1 MATTYEQVEEWTN
14 CSDDAYA
21 AVCPPPTPFEKQL
34 EKSVFASMSEYP
46 FDMASDADCGWES
59 MFDFTCG
66 FNVSQRVDS
75 GSNARQVL
83 LNVTANPSTEATEST
98 DTNQLVHTSNKRITF
113 LAHGSYGRVPAA
125 LVAANIAWTTQV
137 ETNPVHF
144 YYRTLYPYLIRSTRA
159 AAAFVGASPSR
170 VALVSN
176 VENAFASV
184 LNSLKHEWTD
194 AHCLA
199 AFDFTY
205 GACRTALD
213 RVCEERGCKLDIIQ
227 TTFPISRES
236 ILSDFTKYL
245 HAHPERDSIKLAFFE
260 HITSP
265 TALVLPVKQ
274 LIQLCRAN
282 NILSLV
288 DGAHAIGQ
296 VQLSLSDMQPDF
308 YATNA
313 HKWLCNPRG
322 SALLYT
328 HPKHKPKIHPLITTW
343 GANKG
348 FHSEFIWQGTDSYS
362 PHLTLYTTI
371 RFFERLTNGDPSSM
385 YTRNAN
391 LAKKAGKI
399 LAHVWNTN
407 LLTQDESMF
416 ASMVTVRVPARAPIL
431 TPSENKIDDCGTDT
445 CQISDLHDDLIS
457 NFQVEVPVFTF
468 RGKRYIRVSCHFYNS
483 VHDVYTLARSVLLA
497 LGYRE
502 GVHDAFGRLDD
513 VIANGGVVV

>member
-1 MATTYEQVEEWTN
+1 MATSYEQVEEWTN
-14 CSDDAYA
+14 CTDEEYA
-21 AVCPPPTPFEKQL
+21 AVCPPPTPFEIQL
-34 EKSVFASMSEYP
+34 EESVFAAMSESP
-46 FDMASDADCGWES
+46 FDVASDADCGWES
-59 MFDFTCG
+59 LFDFACSV
-66 FNVSQRVDS
+66 NVSQRE
-75 GSNARQVL
+75 GNASNARQVQL
-83 LNVTANPSTEATEST
+83 SVTANRSNEATESVN
-98 DTNQLVHTSNKRITF
+98 TNQLIHSSNKPIIF

-125 LVAANIAWTTQV
+125 LVATNLAWTTQV

-184 LNSLKHEWTD
+184 LNSLKHAWND
-194 AHCLA
+194 AHRLA

-205 GACRTALD
+205 GACRTALE

-227 TTFPISRES
+227 TLSPLSRES
-236 ILSDFTKYL
+236 IQADFTKYL
-245 HAHPERDSIKLAFFE
+245 HEHPDRDSIKLAFFE

-265 TALVLPVKQ
+265 TALVLPVEQ

-296 VQLSLSDMQPDF
+296 IQLSLNDMQPDF

-322 SALLYT
+322 SAILYT
-328 HPKHKPKIHPLITTW
+328 NPQHKSKIHPLITTW

-362 PHLTLYTTI
+362 SHLTLYTTI
-371 RFFERLTNGDPSSM
+371 RFFQCLTNGNPSSL

-391 LAKKAGKI
+391 LARRAGKI

-407 LLTQDESMF
+407 LLTEDEAMF
-416 ASMVTVRVPARAPIL
+416 ASMVTVRVPPRAPQA
-431 TPSENKIDDCGTDT
+431 ENNVEDCGTDA
-445 CQISDLHDDLIS
+445 CGFSDLHDDLIVR
-457 NFQVEVPVFTF
+457 FHVEVPVFTF

-483 VHDVYTLARSVLLA
+483 LDDIYALARSVLLA
-497 LGYRE
+497 LGYRK
-502 GVHDAFGRLDD
+502 GVHDELDRLDG
-513 VIANGGVVV
+513 VIANGGVAG